1 MPMIPGTYSH
11 RPRKSSGRRAL
22 LWACVFVLLALLQ
35 PGGAQA
41 GAEGYRVGP
50 GDVLEVR
57 VWQEPDL
64 SGRFPVEVRGHY
76 LAPLLGEFPVAGK
89 TVQEIRQ
96 QLIEAYG
103 ADYLVNPVVTVNVAE
118 YRSHKVF
125 LLGRVGQPGTY
136 YLKEDP
142 SFLRVLLEAGG
153 PSGLNAGVATVL
165 RFDKSG
171 GGQLKHLRVNLHDLF
186 VSGDLT
192 QDIDLQAQDI
202 VFVSAA
208 GADTDLIGDQV
219 FVVGEVKSPGK
230 YRWYEGYT
238 ALNAVLDAGGLTDF
252 ASGNRARLIRGQ
264 GEDREIIRLE
274 LGELLEGQLE
284 KNVTLMPGDLIS
296 VPESFF

>member
-1 MPMIPGTYSH
+1 MIPGTYSY
-11 RPRKSSGRRAL
+11 GRHEGTRRFAL
-22 LWACVFVLLALLQ
+22 LCLCLFSLLSALHAG
-35 PGGAQA
+35 PAVAESGGY
-41 GAEGYRVGP
+41 EVGP
-50 GDVLEVR
+50 GDILDVR

-64 SGRFPVEVRGHY
+64 SGKFPVEARGHF

-89 TVQEIRQ
+89 TVQQIREE
-96 QLIEAYG
+96 LIAAYG
-103 ADYLVNPVVTVNVAE
+103 ADYLVKPVITVNVAE

-125 LLGRVGQPGTY
+125 LLGRVAQPGTY

-142 SFLRVLLEAGG
+142 SFLRVLLDAGG
-153 PSGLNAGVATVL
+153 PSGLTAGVATVL
-165 RFDKSG
+165 RFDEKGS
-171 GGQLKHLRVNLHDLF
+171 GQLEHLRVNLNDLF

-192 QDIDLQAQDI
+192 QDIDLKAQDI

-208 GADTDLIGDQV
+208 GAETDLSGDQV
-219 FVVGEVKSPGK
+219 FVVGEVQKPGK
-230 YRWYEGYT
+230 FRWYEGYT

-252 ASGNRARLIRGQ
+252 ASGNRARLVRGR

-274 LGELLEGQLE
+274 LGELLEGQLD